1 MDVVG
6 GYSEGVGSRMMWL
19 VFLLVCIWINAFI
32 LYEYIWL
39 HSTKKTVFL
48 ETGIAMSL
56 VFEVLGNVRYRY
68 GIRGKLVF
76 VAFETFDVKYANEIV
91 LRSFKQAK
99 MKHGIVTRANWKR
112 VMNDMYVEDVE
123 TRGV

>member
-1 MDVVG
+1 MIV
-6 GYSEGVGSRMMWL
+6 L
-19 VFLLVCIWINAFI
+19 VLIISCLLINAWM
-32 LYEYIWL
+32 LYDYIWMC
-39 HSTKKTVFL
+39 SPTRTVFL
-48 ETGIAMSL
+48 KTGIAMTL

-68 GIRGKLVF
+68 GIRGNAVF

-112 VMNDMYVEDVE
+112 VMNDMYVVDVE